1 MSKEGLFA
9 SPFTSTD
16 TEIDPT
22 TLKGK
27 EVLSQPPSTKWE
39 LWGYYLYYNG
49 DNGFTINS
57 YMPNIL
63 QSLAYLGGFYPAT
76 DTSPAKQGCDIY
88 NTDDVCYIS
97 WDGKGS
103 VPVASMVLY
112 SQAIA
117 FVIQFLLFT
126 SFGSLADY
134 GKWNRYILLIATVI
148 GCATQIIPIV
158 FIYNDG
164 SNWNAMM
171 GIMILA
177 LISYGTSLVFYAAA
191 FPTLSDNLPVVRKA
205 RADPNLTKEEA
216 LTVAERWRNHVSA
229 VSTIFSNIGFLI
241 MTGILSGV
249 SYITWSNYDFPEGV
263 SHYLG
268 NAPIFNYISTVVCG
282 SFWVLNAIPYFI
294 AVPAGRKGPQ
304 LPKGSNHFTIG
315 WKSIF
320 RAVKEAKRLRYL
332 FLYILSYFMFS
343 DAVSTTNQ
351 MINITQG
358 QITSFSAQQVT
369 ILNLASAVTSII
381 GCFFFLWLSKLGV
394 KTKTNLL
401 IIIILS
407 GVVAVWGCFGIGL
420 TNFGIRTNW
429 ELWVFYVWSGLFTAP
444 IWAWQ
449 NTMLAELI
457 PRGKENLFF
466 GLFGVINKASS
477 WIGPAII
484 GAITQYTTNLW
495 KGWPFVLALFV
506 LSIIIIWF
514 IDVDKAKADIAKY
527 LEEEAEKENLENTEM
542 VSVHEKAEV
551 KPDAQDICEN
561 AN

>member
-1 MSKEGLFA
+1 MTKNEGLFA
-9 SPFTSTD
+9 SPFISTGA
-16 TEIDPT
+16 EIDPT
-22 TLKGK
+22 TQKGK
-27 EVLSQPPSTKWE
+27 EVLSQPSATKWE

-76 DTSPAKQGCDIY
+76 DTSPERQGCDIY
-88 NTDDVCYIS
+88 NTDEVCYVTWNGNS
-97 WDGKGS
+97 S

-117 FVIQFLLFT
+117 FVIQFVLFT

-134 GKWNRYILLIATVI
+134 GNWNRYILLLATVI
-148 GCATQIIPIV
+148 GCATQIVPIV
-158 FIYNDG
+158 FINNDG

-171 GIMILA
+171 AIMILA

-205 RADPNLTKEEA
+205 RADPNLTREEA

-249 SYITWSNYDFPEGV
+249 SYITWSSYDFPADTA
-263 SHYLG
+263 HYLG
-268 NAPIFNYISTVVCG
+268 NAPLFNYISTVVCG
-282 SFWVLNAIPYFI
+282 GFWVINAIPYFI
-294 AVPAGRKGPQ
+294 ALPKGRKGPP
-304 LPKGSNHFTIG
+304 LPKDSNHFTIG

-320 RAVKEAKRLRYL
+320 KAVKEARRLKYL

-369 ILNLASAVTSII
+369 ILNLASAVTSIL
-381 GCFFFLWLSKLGV
+381 GCFFFLWLSKIGV

-401 IIIILS
+401 IIVALS

-514 IDVDKAKADIAKY
+514 IDVDKAKVDIARY
-527 LEEEAEKENLENTEM
+527 LEEEAEKETTEGVEM
-542 VSVHEKAEV
+542 VSVSEKEEV
-551 KPDAQDICEN
+551 KPEV
-561 AN
+561 

>member
-1 MSKEGLFA
+1 
-9 SPFTSTD
+9 
-16 TEIDPT
+16 
-22 TLKGK
+22 
-27 EVLSQPPSTKWE
+27 
-39 LWGYYLYYNG
+39 
-49 DNGFTINS
+49 
-57 YMPNIL
+57 MPNIL

-88 NTDDVCYIS
+88 NQDEVCYVP
-97 WDGKGS
+97 WNGGS

-117 FVIQFLLFT
+117 FVIQFVLFT

-148 GCATQIIPIV
+148 GCATQILPIV

-171 GIMILA
+171 AIMILA

-205 RADPNLTKEEA
+205 RADPNLSRDEKLVITEK
-216 LTVAERWRNHVSA
+216 WRNHVSA

-249 SYITWSNYDFPEGV
+249 SYIAWSNYNFPEDTP
-263 SHYLG
+263 HYLG

-282 SFWVLNAIPYFI
+282 GFWVLNAIPYFLAI
-294 AVPAGRKGPQ
+294 PTGRQGPP
-304 LPKGSNHFTIG
+304 LPKDSNHFTIG

-320 RAVKEAKRLRYL
+320 RAIKEAKRLKYL

-343 DAVSTTNQ
+343 DAISTTNQ
-351 MINITQG
+351 MIAITQG

-381 GCFFFLWLSKLGV
+381 GCFFFLWLSKIGV
-394 KTKTNLL
+394 STKTNLL
-401 IIIILS
+401 IIVGLS

-420 TNFGIRTNW
+420 TNFGIRTSW
-429 ELWVFYVWSGLFTAP
+429 ELWVFYVWTGLFSAP

-457 PRGKENLFF
+457 PKGKENLFF

-495 KGWPFVLALFV
+495 RGWPFVLALFV
-506 LSIIIIWF
+506 VAMVIIWF
-514 IDVDKAKADIAKY
+514 IDVDKAKLDIARY
-527 LEEEAEKENLENTEM
+527 LEEESAKEQHENNTELIIID
-542 VSVHEKAEV
+542 EKQE
-551 KPDAQDICEN
+551 I
-561 AN
+561 